1 MSAPS
6 LLTAPYSTLQRAF
19 ATAYTHAR
27 RPAADTIP
35 ITLADPATL
44 DAVDRLAL
52 SLADL
57 CSTAVDPL
65 AIVAGLEAEGYSDR
79 AALERFGLPDLFA
92 LADELHQRVPRELN
106 PPDPRVPPPPAT
118 ARALLRGVLFAA
130 PALCGVT
137 FLVTTLS
144 GSARAALAAVQ
155 ILAWGYGQGVAHLA
169 YARLGNGE
177 KGAARQVLRAG
188 TLGALIVAAGLFGLI
203 GLLFGTPARDLAPAA
218 TTLAFCLAAVPALVL
233 GAEYRLA
240 ATLAPA
246 ALGAAAALLGASAAV
261 ATACGALS
269 AAAAALL
276 AVRLTRHEPPSSNP
290 AAIKL
295 RSGPKNSDAQ
305 RPKSNETQRPK
316 SNDALPRA
324 VTRREFARA
333 TPHVLSGLGTGT
345 LLTLVLAGPAA
356 GRGLAAL
363 HAAMVLTLG
372 MGAGEWHARWYQ
384 RRVEALLALI
394 ADPADFPRRATGY
407 LAVALVRQA
416 ATAAALAA
424 AGLLLLDRCDPN
436 AAGLYL
442 FSVALAPGLLAAL
455 FLRAADDAAVLW
467 PTAATLLATAVA
479 VPGRDTAVLAVLAAQ
494 STVLMSIRAA
504 AATSRPWVHL

>member
-6 LLTAPYSTLQRAF
+6 LLTAPYSSLQRAF

-35 ITLADPATL
+35 VAPADPATL

-52 SLADL
+52 GLADL

-106 PPDPRVPPPPAT
+106 PPDPRMPQPPAT
-118 ARALLRGVLFAA
+118 TRALLRGVLFAA

-137 FLVTTLS
+137 FLVTTLN
-144 GSARAALAAVQ
+144 GQARAALAAVQ

-177 KGAARQVLRAG
+177 NGAARRVLRAG
-188 TLGALIVAAGLFGLI
+188 TLAALVVAAGLFGLI
-203 GLLFGTPARDLAPAA
+203 ELLFGMPVRDLAPAA

-240 ATLAPA
+240 GTLAPA
-246 ALGAAAALLGASAAV
+246 LLGALAAAFGASAV
-261 ATACGALS
+261 LATACGAIS

-276 AVRLTRHEPPSSNP
+276 AIRLTRHDP
-290 AAIKL
+290 L
-295 RSGPKNSDAQ
+295 VH
-305 RPKSNETQRPK
+305 
-316 SNDALPRA
+316 A

-384 RRVEALLALI
+384 RRVEALLAVI
-394 ADPADFPRRATGY
+394 ADPADFPRRASGY

-416 ATAAALAA
+416 ATAAVLAA
-424 AGLLLLDRCDPN
+424 AGLLLLDRSDPN

-455 FLRAADDAAVLW
+455 FLRAADDSAALW
-467 PTAATLLATAVA
+467 PTAATLLATAAA

>member
-1 MSAPS
+1 VSAPS
-6 LLTAPYSTLQRAF
+6 LLAAPYSTLQRAF

-27 RPAADTIP
+27 RTAADPIP
-35 ITLADPATL
+35 VTLADPATL

-79 AALERFGLPDLFA
+79 AALENFGLPDLFA
-92 LADELHQRVPRELN
+92 LADELHQRVPRELS
-106 PPDPRVPPPPAT
+106 PPDHRTPQPPAT
-118 ARALLRGVLFAA
+118 TRALLRGLLFAA

-137 FLVTTLS
+137 FLVTTL
-144 GSARAALAAVQ
+144 GGPARAALAAVQ

-177 KGAARQVLRAG
+177 TGAARQVLRAG
-188 TLGALIVAAGLFGLI
+188 TFGALSVAAGLFGLI
-203 GLLFGTPARDLAPAA
+203 ELLFAAPARDLAPAA

-240 ATLAPA
+240 ATLTPT
-246 ALGAAAALLGASAAV
+246 ALGALSALLGASAAV
-261 ATACGALS
+261 ATAGGALS

-276 AVRLTRHEPPSSNP
+276 ALHLTHHEP
-290 AAIKL
+290 L
-295 RSGPKNSDAQ
+295 VH
-305 RPKSNETQRPK
+305 
-316 SNDALPRA
+316 A
-324 VTRREFARA
+324 VTRREFVRA
-333 TPHVLSGLGTGT
+333 APHILSGLGTGA

-356 GRGLAAL
+356 GHGPAAL

-384 RRVEALLALI
+384 RRVEALLAAI
-394 ADPADFPRRATGY
+394 ADPADFPRRAAGY
-407 LAVALVRQA
+407 LAVALVRQT

-424 AGLLLLDRCDPN
+424 AGLLLLDRADPD

-455 FLRAADDAAVLW
+455 FLRSADADAVLW
-467 PTAATLLATAVA
+467 PTAATLLAAAVA
-479 VPGRDTAVLAVLAAQ
+479 VPGHNTAVLAALAVQ
-494 STVLMSIRAA
+494 STVLMSARAA